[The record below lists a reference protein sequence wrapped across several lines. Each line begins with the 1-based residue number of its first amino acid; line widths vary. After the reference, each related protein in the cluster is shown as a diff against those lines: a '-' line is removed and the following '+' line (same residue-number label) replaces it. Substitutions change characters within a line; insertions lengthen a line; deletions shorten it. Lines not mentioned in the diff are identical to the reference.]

1 MKLKNIIVGILFSV
15 GLLFVLGAVGQLDF
29 DGVNVTDEDFLR
41 ETIKAAVGA
50 VLCGISVFVGNFSRD
65 IND

>member
-15 GLLFVLGAVGQLDF
+15 GLLLILGAVGQLDF
-29 DGVNVTDEDFLR
+29 DGINVTDEDFLR

-50 VLCGISVFVGNFSRD
+50 VLCGISVFIGNLSLDR
-65 IND
+65 NN